1 MEASNCDQS
10 MKICI
15 QGHFHLQN
23 TTRQGAQKNHEYFAA
38 YCSILAAYKVSLLQI
53 INLLFYQPKTSNFLV
68 NSNELSYSLKKFT
81 IFYICCSYSWSL
93 QHTYHFCCILEKS
106 LLMDPFVFKFNQ
118 GVDIKLFNIFGV
130 VLEQRCSILQHTTAY
145 CCILAKFSAY
155 HLTLLKL
162 HLNEWYVLDD
172 NDSAFSLSK
181 Y

>member
-1 MEASNCDQS
+1 MEASNRDQS

-15 QGHFHLQN
+15 QGQFHLQN
-23 TTRQGAQKNHEYFAA
+23 TTRYLLQKKNEYFAA
-38 YCSILAAYKVSLLQI
+38 YCSILAAYRVSLLHI
-53 INLLFYQPKTSNFLV
+53 INLLFYQSKTSNFLV

-81 IFYICCSYSWSL
+81 IFYICCSCSCSL

-106 LLMDPFVFKFNQ
+106 LVMDPIVFKFNL
-118 GVDIKLFNIFGV
+118 GVGIRLFNIFGV

-145 CCILAKFSAY
+145 CCILAKFAAY

-162 HLNEWYVLDD
+162 HLNVWYMLDE
-172 NDSAFSLSK
+172 NNLASSLSK